1 MLEVVA
7 MSRFDKITNR
17 LNTNSIKWSGDENEL
32 PMWVADMDFE
42 APEEVSNA
50 LIERAAHKIYGYCDI
65 PSEWNEAIVNWRL
78 KRYNHEID
86 KDDLLYCTSVIAS
99 ISSTVRKIT
108 SPGENIVI
116 QTPVYNIFYNC
127 ILNNGRNVLESPLVY
142 KDGVYSINFK
152 DLEEKLS
159 NKQTSMMILCNPH
172 NPIGRAW
179 SKEELVKIGEL
190 CHKYNVVLLADEIH
204 CDLVDPSLVYTPF
217 SSVNEV
223 CKNISITC
231 SSPTKTFNLAGLHTS
246 YIYISNPY
254 LKHKVWRAINTDEVA
269 EANIFAI
276 TGATAA
282 FTYGGAWLDELR
294 EYIYQNKLDFINM
307 VEKELP
313 VHIIR
318 SNATY
323 LLWVDCSKICSDTV
337 ELVDFIKAE
346 TGLRVTA
353 GKVYGECG
361 KAFIRVNIA
370 TQNVRVKEGAKRFIE
385 GIKKYMNR

>member
-1 MLEVVA
+1 

-65 PSEWNEAIVNWRL
+65 PSDWNEAIVNWRL
-78 KRYNHEID
+78 KRYNHKID

-142 KDGVYSINFK
+142 ENGVYSIDFK

-179 SKEELVKIGEL
+179 SKEELAKIGEL
-190 CHKYNVVLLADEIH
+190 CHKYNVVVLADEIH
-204 CDLVDPSLVYTPF
+204 CDLVDPKMVYTPF

-269 EANIFAI
+269 EANIFAV

-294 EYIYQNKLDFINM
+294 EYIYQNKLDFIYM

>member
-1 MLEVVA
+1 
-7 MSRFDKITNR
+7 MSRFDKLTNR
-17 LNTNSIKWSGDENEL
+17 INTNSIKWSGDDGEL

-50 LIERAAHKIYGYCDI
+50 LIQRVSHKIFGYCDI
-65 PSEWNEAIVNWRL
+65 PPVWNEAIVNWRL
-78 KRYNHEID
+78 NRYNHNID
-86 KDDLLYCTSVIAS
+86 KNDLLYCTSVIAS

-142 KDGVYSINFK
+142 QDGEYSIDFC

-179 SKEELVKIGEL
+179 SKGELAKIGEL
-190 CHKYNVVLLADEIH
+190 CHKYNVVVLADEIH
-204 CDLVDPSLVYTPF
+204 CDLTDPNVVYTPF

-223 CKNISITC
+223 CRNLSITC

-246 YIYISNPY
+246 YIYIPNPY

-269 EANIFAI
+269 EANIFAV
-276 TGATAA
+276 TGAIAA
-282 FTYGGAWLDELR
+282 YTYGASWLDELR
-294 EYIYQNKLDFINM
+294 EYLYNNKIEFTEK

-313 VHIIR
+313 VHVIR

-323 LLWVDCSKICSDTV
+323 LLWVDCSKICDDTTPLV
-337 ELVDFIKAE
+337 EFIKKE
-346 TGLRVTA
+346 TKLRVTA
-353 GKVYGECG
+353 GGVYGKVG

-370 TQNVRVKEGAKRFIE
+370 TQKERVKDGINRFIE
-385 GIKKYMNR
+385 GVKAYMNN

>member
-1 MLEVVA
+1 

-65 PSEWNEAIVNWRL
+65 PSDWNEAIVNWRL
-78 KRYNHEID
+78 KRYNHKID

-142 KDGVYSINFK
+142 EDGVYSIDFK

-179 SKEELVKIGEL
+179 SKEELAKIGEL

-269 EANIFAI
+269 EANIFAV

-337 ELVDFIKAE
+337 ELVDFIKVE

>member
-1 MLEVVA
+1 

-65 PSEWNEAIVNWRL
+65 PSDWNEAIVNWRL
-78 KRYNHEID
+78 KRYNHKID

-142 KDGVYSINFK
+142 KDGVYSIDFK

-179 SKEELVKIGEL
+179 SKEELAKIGEL

-269 EANIFAI
+269 EANIFAV

>member
-1 MLEVVA
+1 

-65 PSEWNEAIVNWRL
+65 PSDWNEAIVNWRL
-78 KRYNHEID
+78 KRYNQKID

-142 KDGVYSINFK
+142 EDGVYSIDFK

-159 NKQTSMMILCNPH
+159 DKQTSMMILCNPH

-179 SKEELVKIGEL
+179 SREELAKIGEL

-204 CDLVDPSLVYTPF
+204 CDLVDPKMVYTPF

-269 EANIFAI
+269 EANIFAV

-361 KAFIRVNIA
+361 KAFVRVNIA

-385 GIKKYMNR
+385 GIKAYMNR

>member
-1 MLEVVA
+1 

-78 KRYNHEID
+78 KRYNHKID

-142 KDGVYSINFK
+142 KDGVYSIDFK

-179 SKEELVKIGEL
+179 SKEELAKIGEL

-269 EANIFAI
+269 EANIFAV

>member
-1 MLEVVA
+1 

-78 KRYNHEID
+78 KRYNHKID

-142 KDGVYSINFK
+142 EDGVYSIDFK

-179 SKEELVKIGEL
+179 SKEELAKIGEL
-190 CHKYNVVLLADEIH
+190 CHKYNVVVLADEIH
-204 CDLVDPSLVYTPF
+204 CDLIDPSLVYTPF

-269 EANIFAI
+269 EANIFAV

>member
-1 MLEVVA
+1 

-17 LNTNSIKWSGDENEL
+17 LDTNSIKWSGDENEL

-42 APEEVSNA
+42 TAEEISNA
-50 LIERAAHKIYGYCDI
+50 LIERASHKIYGYCDI
-65 PSEWNEAIVNWRL
+65 PLDWNDAIVNWRL
-78 KRYNHEID
+78 NRYNHVIN

-99 ISSTVRKIT
+99 ISSVVRKIT
-108 SPGENIVI
+108 SVGENIVI

-142 KDGVYSINFK
+142 QDGVYSIDFN

-179 SKEELVKIGEL
+179 SKEELAKIGAL
-190 CHKYNVVLLADEIH
+190 CYKYNVVVLADEIH
-204 CDLVDPSLVYTPF
+204 CDLTDPSITYTPF
-217 SSVNEV
+217 SSVDEV

-269 EANIFAI
+269 EANVFAV

-282 FTYGGAWLDELR
+282 FKYGAYWVDELR
-294 EYIYQNKLDFINM
+294 EYIYKNKLDFIDA

-313 VHIIR
+313 VHVVR

-323 LLWVDCSKICSDTV
+323 LLWVDCSKVCDDTEV
-337 ELVDFIKAE
+337 LVNFIKQK

-361 KAFIRVNIA
+361 KTFIRVNIA
-370 TQNVRVKEGAKRFIE
+370 TQNERVRDGINRFIDGVKEFI
-385 GIKKYMNR
+385 K

>member
-1 MLEVVA
+1 

-65 PSEWNEAIVNWRL
+65 PSDWNEAIVNWRL
-78 KRYNHEID
+78 KRYNHKID

-142 KDGVYSINFK
+142 EDGIYSIDFK

-179 SKEELVKIGEL
+179 SREELAKIGEL

-204 CDLVDPSLVYTPF
+204 CDLTDPSIVYTPF

-269 EANIFAI
+269 EANIFAV

>member
-1 MLEVVA
+1 

-78 KRYNHEID
+78 KRYNHKID

-142 KDGVYSINFK
+142 EDGVYSIDFK

-179 SKEELVKIGEL
+179 SKEELAKIGEL
-190 CHKYNVVLLADEIH
+190 CHKYNVVVLADEIH
-204 CDLVDPSLVYTPF
+204 CDLVDPMMVYTPF

-269 EANIFAI
+269 EANIFAV

-294 EYIYQNKLDFINM
+294 EYIYQNKLDFISM

-323 LLWVDCSKICSDTV
+323 LLWVDCSKICSDTL

-361 KAFIRVNIA
+361 KTFIRVNIA

>member
-1 MLEVVA
+1 

-17 LNTNSIKWSGDENEL
+17 LNTNSIKWDGPENEL

-42 APEEVSNA
+42 TAEEISNA
-50 LIERAAHKIYGYCDI
+50 LIQRASHKIFGYCDI
-65 PSEWNEAIVNWRL
+65 PSEWNEAICNWRL
-78 KRYNHEID
+78 NRYNHVID

-127 ILNNGRNVLESPLVY
+127 ILNNGRNVLESPLAY
-142 KDGVYSINFK
+142 KDGKYFIDFI

-172 NPIGRAW
+172 NPIGKCW
-179 SKEELVKIGEL
+179 SKEELAKIGEL
-190 CHKYNVVLLADEIH
+190 CHKYNVVVLADEIH
-204 CDLVDPSLVYTPF
+204 CDLTDPGIVYTPF
-217 SSVNEV
+217 ASVNEV

-246 YIYISNPY
+246 YIYIANPY

-269 EANIFAI
+269 EANVFAV
-276 TGATAA
+276 TGAMSA
-282 FTYGGAWLDELR
+282 YKYCGYWVDELR
-294 EYIYQNKLDFINM
+294 EYIYENKVLFIEEI
-307 VEKELP
+307 EKELP
-313 VHIIR
+313 VHVIR

-323 LLWVDCSKICSDTV
+323 LLWVDCSRVCDDTT
-337 ELVDFIKAE
+337 ELVDYIRKE

-353 GKVYGECG
+353 GGVYGASG
-361 KAFIRVNIA
+361 KQFIRVNIA
-370 TQNVRVKEGAKRFIE
+370 TQKERVKDGINRFIT
-385 GIKKYMNR
+385 GIKQYINK

>member
-1 MLEVVA
+1 

-65 PSEWNEAIVNWRL
+65 PSNWNEAIVNWRL
-78 KRYNHEID
+78 KRYNHKID

-142 KDGVYSINFK
+142 EDGVYSIDFK

-179 SKEELVKIGEL
+179 SKEELAKIGEL

-204 CDLVDPSLVYTPF
+204 CDLVDPSLVYIPF

-269 EANIFAI
+269 EANIFAV

-294 EYIYQNKLDFINM
+294 EYIYQNKLDFINT

>member
-1 MLEVVA
+1 

-78 KRYNHEID
+78 KRYNHKID

-142 KDGVYSINFK
+142 EDGVYSIDFK

-179 SKEELVKIGEL
+179 SKEELAKIGEL

-269 EANIFAI
+269 EANIFAV

>member
-1 MLEVVA
+1 M
-7 MSRFDKITNR
+7 
-17 LNTNSIKWSGDENEL
+17 
-32 PMWVADMDFE
+32 
-42 APEEVSNA
+42 
-50 LIERAAHKIYGYCDI
+50 
-65 PSEWNEAIVNWRL
+65 
-78 KRYNHEID
+78 
-86 KDDLLYCTSVIAS
+86 IAS

-142 KDGVYSINFK
+142 QDGEYSIDFC

-179 SKEELVKIGEL
+179 SKGELAKIGEL
-190 CHKYNVVLLADEIH
+190 CHKYNVVVLADEIH
-204 CDLVDPSLVYTPF
+204 CDLTDPNVVYTPF

-223 CKNISITC
+223 CRNLSITC

-246 YIYISNPY
+246 YIYIPNPY

-269 EANIFAI
+269 EANIFAV
-276 TGATAA
+276 TGAIAA
-282 FTYGGAWLDELR
+282 YTYGASWLDELR
-294 EYIYQNKLDFINM
+294 EYLYNNKIEFTEK

-313 VHIIR
+313 VHVIR

-323 LLWVDCSKICSDTV
+323 LLWVDCSKICDDTTPLV
-337 ELVDFIKAE
+337 EFIKKE
-346 TGLRVTA
+346 TKLRVTA
-353 GKVYGECG
+353 GGVYGKVG

-370 TQNVRVKEGAKRFIE
+370 TQKERVKDGINRFIE
-385 GIKKYMNR
+385 GVKAYMNN

>member
-1 MLEVVA
+1 

-65 PSEWNEAIVNWRL
+65 PSDWNEAIVNWRL
-78 KRYNHEID
+78 KRYNHKID

-142 KDGVYSINFK
+142 ENGVYSINFK

-179 SKEELVKIGEL
+179 SKEELSKIGEL
-190 CHKYNVVLLADEIH
+190 CHKYYVVVLADEIH
-204 CDLVDPSLVYTPF
+204 CDLIDPSLVYTPF

-269 EANIFAI
+269 EANIFAV

-361 KAFIRVNIA
+361 KTFIRVNIA

-385 GIKKYMNR
+385 GIKAYMNR

>member
-1 MLEVVA
+1 

-65 PSEWNEAIVNWRL
+65 PSDWNEAIVNWRL
-78 KRYNHEID
+78 KRYNHKID

-142 KDGVYSINFK
+142 ENGVYSINFK

-179 SKEELVKIGEL
+179 SKEELAKIGEL

-269 EANIFAI
+269 EANIFAV

-294 EYIYQNKLDFINM
+294 EYIYQNKLDFINI

-361 KAFIRVNIA
+361 KTFIRVNIA

-385 GIKKYMNR
+385 GIKAYMNR

>member
-1 MLEVVA
+1 

-17 LNTNSIKWSGDENEL
+17 YNTNSIKWMGEEHEL

-42 APEEVSNA
+42 TCEEISNA
-50 LIERAAHKIYGYCDI
+50 LIERANHKIFGYCDI
-65 PSEWNEAIVNWRL
+65 PYEWNDAIFNWRL
-78 KRYNHEID
+78 NRYNHVIE

-127 ILNNGRNVLESPLVY
+127 ILNNGRNVLESPLKY
-142 KDGVYSINFK
+142 DGKEYSIDFD

-172 NPIGRAW
+172 NPIGKAW
-179 SKEELVKIGEL
+179 SKEDLAKIGEL
-190 CHKYNVVLLADEIH
+190 CHKYNVVVLADEIH
-204 CDLVDPSLVYTPF
+204 CDLTDPGVTYTPF
-217 SSVNEV
+217 SSVNDV

-246 YIYISNPY
+246 YIYIPNPY
-254 LKHKVWRAINTDEVA
+254 LKHKIWRAINTDEVA
-269 EANIFAI
+269 EANVFAV
-276 TGATAA
+276 TGAIAA
-282 FTYGGAWLDELR
+282 FTHGAEWLDELR
-294 EYIYQNKLDFINM
+294 EYIFNNKYEFINK
-307 VEKELP
+307 VEECLP
-313 VHIIR
+313 VHVIR
-318 SNATY
+318 SNSTY
-323 LLWVDCSKICSDTV
+323 LLWVDCSKVCDDTE
-337 ELVDFIKAE
+337 ELVEFIRKE

-353 GKVYGECG
+353 GKVYGAAG

-370 TQNVRVKEGAKRFIE
+370 TQNERVKDGINRFID
-385 GIKKYMNR
+385 GVKKYINR

>member
-1 MLEVVA
+1 

-65 PSEWNEAIVNWRL
+65 PSDWNEAIVNWRL
-78 KRYNHEID
+78 KRYNHKID

-142 KDGVYSINFK
+142 ENGVYSINFK

-179 SKEELVKIGEL
+179 SKEELAKIGEL

-204 CDLVDPSLVYTPF
+204 CDLIDPSLVYTPF

-269 EANIFAI
+269 EANIFAV

-323 LLWVDCSKICSDTV
+323 LLWVDCSKICSDTL

-361 KAFIRVNIA
+361 KTFIRVNIA

-385 GIKKYMNR
+385 GIKAYMNR

>member
-1 MLEVVA
+1 

-65 PSEWNEAIVNWRL
+65 PSDWNEAIVNWRL
-78 KRYNHEID
+78 KRYNHKID

-142 KDGVYSINFK
+142 EDGVYSINFK

-179 SKEELVKIGEL
+179 SREELAKIGEL

-269 EANIFAI
+269 EANIFAV

-294 EYIYQNKLDFINM
+294 EYIYQNKLDFIYM

-361 KAFIRVNIA
+361 KTFIRVNIA

>member
-1 MLEVVA
+1 

-65 PSEWNEAIVNWRL
+65 PSDWNEAIVNWRL
-78 KRYNHEID
+78 KRYNHKID

-127 ILNNGRNVLESPLVY
+127 ILNNVRNVLESPLVY
-142 KDGVYSINFK
+142 ENGVYSINFK

-179 SKEELVKIGEL
+179 SKEELAKIGEL

-269 EANIFAI
+269 EANIFAV

-282 FTYGGAWLDELR
+282 FTYGDAWLDELR
-294 EYIYQNKLDFINM
+294 EYIYQNKLDFINI

-361 KAFIRVNIA
+361 KTFIRVNIA

-385 GIKKYMNR
+385 GIKAYMNR

>member
-1 MLEVVA
+1 

-65 PSEWNEAIVNWRL
+65 PSDWNEAIVNWRL
-78 KRYNHEID
+78 KRYNHKID

-142 KDGVYSINFK
+142 EDGIYSINFK

-159 NKQTSMMILCNPH
+159 DKQTSMMILCNPH

-179 SKEELVKIGEL
+179 SKEELAKIGEL

-294 EYIYQNKLDFINM
+294 EYIYQNKLDFINT

>member
-1 MLEVVA
+1 

-65 PSEWNEAIVNWRL
+65 PSDWNEAIVNWRL
-78 KRYNHEID
+78 KRYNHKID

-142 KDGVYSINFK
+142 ENGVYSIDFK

-179 SKEELVKIGEL
+179 SKEELAKIGEL
-190 CHKYNVVLLADEIH
+190 CHKYNVVVLADEIH
-204 CDLVDPSLVYTPF
+204 CDLVDPKMVYTPF

-269 EANIFAI
+269 EANIFAV

-323 LLWVDCSKICSDTV
+323 LLWVDCSRICSDTV

>member
-1 MLEVVA
+1 

-65 PSEWNEAIVNWRL
+65 PSDWNEAIVNWRL
-78 KRYNHEID
+78 KRYNHKID

-142 KDGVYSINFK
+142 KDGVYSIDFK

-179 SKEELVKIGEL
+179 SSEELAKIGEL

-269 EANIFAI
+269 EANIFAV

>member
-1 MLEVVA
+1 

-65 PSEWNEAIVNWRL
+65 PSDWNEAIVNWRL
-78 KRYNHEID
+78 KRYNHKID

-142 KDGVYSINFK
+142 EDGVYSIDFK

-179 SKEELVKIGEL
+179 SKEELAKIGEL

-269 EANIFAI
+269 EANIFAV

>member
-1 MLEVVA
+1 

-223 CKNISITC
+223 CKNICITC

>member
-1 MLEVVA
+1 

-17 LNTNSIKWSGDENEL
+17 LNTNSVKWSGDENEL

-65 PSEWNEAIVNWRL
+65 PSDWNEAIVDWRL
-78 KRYNHEID
+78 KRYNHKID

-142 KDGVYSINFK
+142 EDGVYSINFK

-179 SKEELVKIGEL
+179 SKEELAKIGEL

-269 EANIFAI
+269 EANIFAV

-337 ELVDFIKAE
+337 ELVDFIKSE

>member
-1 MLEVVA
+1 

-17 LNTNSIKWSGDENEL
+17 YNTNSIKWMGEEHEL

-42 APEEVSNA
+42 TCEEISNA
-50 LIERAAHKIYGYCDI
+50 LIERANHKIFGYCDI
-65 PSEWNEAIVNWRL
+65 PSSWNEAIFNWRL
-78 KRYNHEID
+78 NRYNHVIE

-127 ILNNGRNVLESPLVY
+127 ILNNGRNVLESPLKY
-142 KDGVYSINFK
+142 DGKEYSIDFD

-172 NPIGRAW
+172 NPIGKAW
-179 SKEELVKIGEL
+179 SKEELAKIGEL
-190 CHKYNVVLLADEIH
+190 CHKYNVVVLADEIH
-204 CDLVDPSLVYTPF
+204 CDLTDPGVTYIPF
-217 SSVNEV
+217 SSVNET

-246 YIYISNPY
+246 YIYIPNPY

-269 EANIFAI
+269 EANVFAV
-276 TGATAA
+276 TGAIAA
-282 FTYGGAWLDELR
+282 FTHGAEWLDELR
-294 EYIYQNKLDFINM
+294 DYIFNNKNEFISK
-307 VEKELP
+307 VEESLP
-313 VHIIR
+313 VHVIR
-318 SNATY
+318 SNSTY
-323 LLWVDCSKICSDTV
+323 LLWVDCSKICDDTT
-337 ELVDFIKAE
+337 ELVDFIRKE

-353 GKVYGECG
+353 GKVYGDAG

-370 TQNVRVKEGAKRFIE
+370 TQKERVKDGIDRFIE
-385 GIKKYMNR
+385 GVNKYINK

>member
-1 MLEVVA
+1 

-65 PSEWNEAIVNWRL
+65 PSDWNEAIVNWRL
-78 KRYNHEID
+78 KRYNHKID

-142 KDGVYSINFK
+142 ENGVYSINFK

-179 SKEELVKIGEL
+179 SKEELAKIGEL

-269 EANIFAI
+269 EANIFAV

-282 FTYGGAWLDELR
+282 FTYGDAWLDELR
-294 EYIYQNKLDFINM
+294 EYIYQNKLDFINI

-361 KAFIRVNIA
+361 KTFIRVNIA

>member
-1 MLEVVA
+1 

-65 PSEWNEAIVNWRL
+65 PSDWNEAIVNWRL
-78 KRYNHEID
+78 KRYNHKID

-142 KDGVYSINFK
+142 EDGVYSINFK

-179 SKEELVKIGEL
+179 SKEELSKIGEL
-190 CHKYNVVLLADEIH
+190 CHKYNVVVLADEIH
-204 CDLVDPSLVYTPF
+204 CDLIDPSLVYTPF

-246 YIYISNPY
+246 YIYIYNPY

-282 FTYGGAWLDELR
+282 FTYGSTWLDELR
-294 EYIYQNKLDFINM
+294 EYIYQNKLDFINI

-323 LLWVDCSKICSDTV
+323 LLWVDCSKICSDTL

-361 KAFIRVNIA
+361 KTFIRVNIA

-385 GIKKYMNR
+385 GIKAYMNR

>member
-1 MLEVVA
+1 

-65 PSEWNEAIVNWRL
+65 PSDWNESIVNWRL
-78 KRYNHEID
+78 KRYNHKID

-142 KDGVYSINFK
+142 EDGVYSINFK

-179 SKEELVKIGEL
+179 SKEELAKIGEL

-204 CDLVDPSLVYTPF
+204 CDLVDPKMVYTPF

-269 EANIFAI
+269 EANIFAV

-361 KAFIRVNIA
+361 KTFIRVNIA

-385 GIKKYMNR
+385 GIKAYMNR

>member
-1 MLEVVA
+1 

-65 PSEWNEAIVNWRL
+65 PSDWNEAIVNWRL
-78 KRYNHEID
+78 KRYNHKID

-142 KDGVYSINFK
+142 EDGVYSIDFK

-179 SKEELVKIGEL
+179 SKEELAKIGEL

-269 EANIFAI
+269 EANIFAV

-337 ELVDFIKAE
+337 DLVDFIKAE

>member
-1 MLEVVA
+1 

-65 PSEWNEAIVNWRL
+65 PSNWNEAIVNWRL
-78 KRYNHEID
+78 KRYNHKID

-142 KDGVYSINFK
+142 EDGIYSINFK

-159 NKQTSMMILCNPH
+159 DKQTSMMILCNPH

-179 SKEELVKIGEL
+179 SKEELAKIGEL

-294 EYIYQNKLDFINM
+294 EYIYQNKLDFINT

-323 LLWVDCSKICSDTV
+323 LLWVDCSKICSDTI

>member
-1 MLEVVA
+1 

-65 PSEWNEAIVNWRL
+65 PSDWNEAIVNWRL
-78 KRYNHEID
+78 KRYNHKID

-142 KDGVYSINFK
+142 ENGVYSINFK

-179 SKEELVKIGEL
+179 SKEELAKIGEL

-269 EANIFAI
+269 EANIFAV

-282 FTYGGAWLDELR
+282 FTYGDAWLDELR

-361 KAFIRVNIA
+361 KTFIRVNIA

-385 GIKKYMNR
+385 GIKAYMNR

>member
-1 MLEVVA
+1 

-65 PSEWNEAIVNWRL
+65 PSDWNEAIVNWRL
-78 KRYNHEID
+78 KRYNHKID

-142 KDGVYSINFK
+142 ENGVYSIDFK

-179 SKEELVKIGEL
+179 SKEELAKIGEL
-190 CHKYNVVLLADEIH
+190 CHKYNVVVLADEIH
-204 CDLVDPSLVYTPF
+204 CDLVDPKMVYTPF

-269 EANIFAI
+269 EANIFAV

-294 EYIYQNKLDFINM
+294 EYIYQNKLDFINT